1 MMLHTLAQDS
11 PMAIL
16 VAFPPTCHACTAC
29 SKQAEPC
36 QRGDRGPWGC
46 KCRAPGSGRQ
56 PPSRRDKLGSR
67 TRRARGSFGRGKLG
81 AGGTRACAR
90 GCLCLTPGS
99 PQHPTVTPPPL
110 PHAMPSLLKASK
122 EQSRANEGTQPLG
135 AASAGLRE
143 TASSLPRAVT
153 GSGAAR
159 AALAASL
166 AAASA

>member
-56 PPSRRDKLGSR
+56 PPSRRDGLGSR
-67 TRRARGSFGRGKLG
+67 TRRARGSFGRGKRI

-99 PQHPTVTPPPL
+99 PQHPTVTHPPTGAELAVQSPRRACAPACACARVCVASGRGGGCGGAGKH
-110 PHAMPSLLKASK
+110 PHARSIA
-122 EQSRANEGTQPLG
+122 QP
-135 AASAGLRE
+135 
-143 TASSLPRAVT
+143 
-153 GSGAAR
+153 
-159 AALAASL
+159 
-166 AAASA
+166 